1 MKIIFNRDKVLTFIL
16 LNILFISYYLV
27 NYNLGIW
34 DEIADPIYYVKEARY
49 ISETFPLFERLGK
62 LPIIVTIINA
72 PHFLYILLLSYCNNI
87 FKYPVFTLQY
97 FLFISSLI
105 QLYLLIN
112 FYNIKNKCITLIV
125 IVISSGLI
133 FWGSMPLK
141 ESLLANLYLLLF
153 RFLFMHKNNNLF
165 KFIYVVLV
173 LFLISITRFWY
184 PIFLLVNI
192 FITFAI
198 PNFIIVMR
206 TFKLNK
212 IYLILIPIL
221 SIITLN
227 INDFLFR
234 IRFNPLLIIKNIISP
249 NPFNLIF
256 NENFLYIPSAI
267 LFKFIL
273 LFSVLELFRNYK
285 KILFNYQLSF
295 LMFNY
300 LLSVIALSDSVAR
313 GERHKFLALLSIS
326 IFYFVSKSIRSKE
339 NQTKKIN

>member
-1 MKIIFNRDKVLTFIL
+1 M
-16 LNILFISYYLV
+16 
-27 NYNLGIW
+27 GIW
-34 DEIADPIYYVKEARY
+34 DKISDPIYYVEQARI
-49 ISETFPLFERLGK
+49 ISETFPLFERLAK
-62 LPIIVTIINA
+62 IPTIIILINA
-72 PHFLYILLLSYCNNI
+72 PHFLYILLLSFSNNI

-97 FLFISSLI
+97 FLFISILI

-112 FYNIKNKCITLIV
+112 FYNIKNKNITLVSIF
-125 IVISSGLI
+125 ISSGLI

-141 ESLLANLYLLLF
+141 ESLLANLFLLIF
-153 RFLFMHKNNNLF
+153 RFLFMYKNNNLL
-165 KFIYVVLV
+165 KFIYIGLV

-184 PIFLLVNI
+184 PTFLLVNI

-198 PNFIIVMR
+198 PNFIIIMR

-212 IYLILIPIL
+212 IYLIFIPIL
-221 SIITLN
+221 SIIILN

-249 NPFNLIF
+249 NPFSLIF
-256 NENFLYIPSAI
+256 NENILYIPSAI

-273 LFSVLELFRNYK
+273 LFSILELFKNYK
-285 KILFNYQLSF
+285 KIFFNYQLSF